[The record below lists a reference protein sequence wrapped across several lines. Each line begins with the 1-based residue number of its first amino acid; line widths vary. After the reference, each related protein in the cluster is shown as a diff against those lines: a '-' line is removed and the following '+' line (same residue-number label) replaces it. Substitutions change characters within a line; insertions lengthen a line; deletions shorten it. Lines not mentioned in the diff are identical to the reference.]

1 MLAALIRKEFLALSR
16 DLHGLGAL
24 FLMPLV
30 FIVVMSLALKNA
42 YNPPADTLAYAIA
55 QHDDG
60 PAATRFVERWQEE
73 HGTPRPLPA
82 DWRAALSSQGG
93 QGAPNLKYVLVLDAG
108 FSDALSAPQAPSAP
122 PLRLVVEPGMDGGV
136 QRVTAAQLSALV
148 GEVRALFLME
158 RFMGLAPAGAADIGR
173 FIASERSGGPQGLR
187 LSAVQHNVPAWLIFG
202 MFFVVAAMANL
213 LVQERSDGT
222 LARLSA
228 LGVPDGVQV
237 AAKAIPYFI
246 VNGVQAALML
256 AVGVWLMPLLGGD
269 GLSLAGIDPL
279 ALLLVL
285 AAISAAAVGLALCV
299 ACLVRSHAQANAI
312 GPVINILMAAV
323 GGIMVPTFIMPAAMQ
338 RVAALSPM
346 NWALDGLVGV
356 LVRGGGPAQVLPQ
369 AAILFAFAAA
379 MLAAARLLFSRK
391 TLS

>member
-55 QHDDG
+55 QHDAG
-60 PAATRFVERWQEE
+60 PAAARFVERWQEE
-73 HGTPRPLPA
+73 HGVPRPLPA
-82 DWRAALSSQGG
+82 DWQQALSAQG
-93 QGAPNLKYVLVLDAG
+93 LKYVLVLEAG

-136 QRVTAAQLSALV
+136 QRVTAAQLAALV

-213 LVQERSDGT
+213 LVQERGDGT

-228 LGVPDGVQV
+228 LGVPDGIQV

-279 ALLLVL
+279 ALLLML

-323 GGIMVPTFIMPAAMQ
+323 GGIMVPTFIMPATMQ